1 MKNIGIVGLGN
12 MGMGMA
18 KNLVAKGFSVTGFDM
33 SKETL
38 AAFAKLGGQPVQN
51 SAEVGAKVDMAF
63 VMVVNAKQSN
73 EVIAGQ
79 NGLLDTMK
87 PGAVIIVTATI
98 GSAAVKKIEA
108 LAKEKGVVVIDCPV
122 SGGQKGADAG
132 ALTLMASGDKAV
144 FGRCTGAFEAIAKN
158 VNFVGEEVGQGQIV
172 KACMQG
178 LVGCIYSGIFE
189 NMVLGV
195 KAGVSAEA
203 LYSVIG
209 TSVANTPLFQGAVP
223 AIMDRKFSGTGSNIG
238 NTYKD
243 LTITMA
249 MAEENGVPMMTTGAA
264 KQFFQ
269 AGITKFPNQDNQCL
283 VKLIEDIVG
292 VEVKRQ
298 A

>member
-33 SKETL
+33 NKGTL
-38 AAFAKLGGQPVQN
+38 DAFAELGGQPAN
-51 SAEVGAKVDMAF
+51 SSSAVGERVDIAF
-63 VMVVNAKQSN
+63 VMVVNAKQST
-73 EVIAGQ
+73 EVISGK

-87 PGAVIIVTATI
+87 PGSVIVVTATI

-108 LAKEKGVVVIDCPV
+108 LANVKDVIVIDCPV

-132 ALTLMASGDKAV
+132 QLTLMASGNKQAFDSCA
-144 FGRCTGAFEAIAKN
+144 GAFDAIAKN
-158 VNFVGEEVGQGQIV
+158 VNFVGEEVGQGQVV

-189 NMVLGV
+189 AMVLGV
-195 KAGVSAEA
+195 KSGVSAEA

-209 TSVANTPLFQGAVP
+209 TSVANTPLFQGSVP
-223 AIMDRKFSGTGSNIG
+223 AIMDRKFAGTGSNIG

-243 LTITMA
+243 LTITLA
-249 MAEENGVPMMTTGAA
+249 MAEENGVPMMITGAA

-283 VKLIEDIVG
+283 VKLLEDVVG
-292 VEVKRQ
+292 VEVKR
-298 A
+298 